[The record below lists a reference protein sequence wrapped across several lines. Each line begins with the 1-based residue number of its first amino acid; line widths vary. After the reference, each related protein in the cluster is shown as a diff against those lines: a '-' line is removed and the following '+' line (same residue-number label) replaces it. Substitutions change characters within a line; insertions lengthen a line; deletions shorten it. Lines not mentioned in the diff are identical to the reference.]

1 MSLNLEEKLLGNFTE
16 YADYVNNERAI
27 VHYYDGLKP
36 VLRRSLF
43 TMYNMGLTPDKQTK
57 KCATI
62 VGKVLEFHPHG
73 DSGVYNAIARAAQ
86 PFSLLVP
93 VITGMGNFGS
103 LEMGPAAMRYT
114 EAKISPLGYSL
125 VEGLKD
131 KIVPMVPN
139 YDGTTE
145 EPSFLPVPFP
155 YLLVNGTSGIGVGM
169 AASMPSH
176 NLSDVI
182 DMVSY
187 AILNPEASTSEL
199 VDRLKGPDFS
209 SACDIVNKNDF
220 KEIYSKGSG
229 SFKMRAKFSVTGS
242 KITATNL
249 PYKVGGAKILEQ
261 LNSAME
267 RGECSFIKEVFDL
280 SGVNQEV
287 LIDISTKDTEKAIQE
302 LCRVSDLE
310 KSFSLDFSVVL
321 DSPRR
326 LNLRDYLDA
335 WIRTHKELNR
345 QRLEQERAKAI
356 ARLHI
361 LEGLLKATKM
371 MDQVIK
377 TIRQSED
384 RAEAKQGLVALGFTL
399 PQVEAI
405 LEMRL
410 ARLTKLNE
418 LTLQK
423 EAGEL
428 RQEVENLTTLLEN
441 EVEFNNYLVSEMAKY
456 KKLAAPRKSALIQ
469 KTFVKVNKEVDS
481 KFNLTLVRN
490 KKKALISEGYSSKA
504 VNGDAKS
511 PVYVLHGD
519 SVTPVK
525 NAKET
530 VIADVWEVLDDKA
543 LYTLH
548 FSEDGYV
555 KKTKASDLK
564 TSRKAI
570 VAKQTKVVSVL
581 LTDKEEDKD
590 LYVLLTLNNGKQVQ
604 FNIDDINPTGRN
616 TRGVIAVKL
625 AEGES
630 VADAVWT
637 KKVPNVQVGRNKK
650 IK

>member
-1 MSLNLEEKLLGNFTE
+1 MSLNLEKKLLDNFTE

-36 VLRRSLF
+36 VLRRILF
-43 TMYNMGLTPDKQTK
+43 TMYQMGLTPDKQTK

-62 VGKVLEFHPHG
+62 VGKTLEFHPHG
-73 DSGVYNAIARAAQ
+73 DSGVYNALVRATQ
-86 PFSLLVP
+86 DFSLLIP
-93 VITGMGNFGS
+93 LLTGMGNFGS
-103 LEMGPAAMRYT
+103 LDMGPAAMRYP
-114 EAKISPLGYSL
+114 EAKISPFGMSL
-125 VEGLKD
+125 VTGLKD

-139 YDGTTE
+139 YDGTIE
-145 EPSFLPVPFP
+145 EPAFLPVPFP
-155 YLLVNGTSGIGVGM
+155 HLLVNGTSGIGVGM

-176 NLSDVI
+176 NLADVI

-199 VDRLKGPDFS
+199 VDLLKGPDFS
-209 SACDIVNKNDF
+209 SGCDIVNKNDF

-229 SFKMRAKFSVTGS
+229 SFKMRAKFTVTGS
-242 KITATNL
+242 QISATNL
-249 PYKVGGAKILEQ
+249 PYKTSGAKILEQ
-261 LNSAME
+261 LNNAVE
-267 RGECSFIKEVFDL
+267 RGECGFIKEVFDL
-280 SGVNQEV
+280 SGTNQEV

-310 KSFSLDFSVVL
+310 KAFSLDFSVVL

-326 LNLRDYLDA
+326 INLRDYLEA
-335 WIRTHKELNR
+335 WVRTHKELTR
-345 QRLEQERAKAI
+345 QKLIQEKEKAM

-371 MDQVIK
+371 MDEVIK

-384 RAEAKQGLVALGFTL
+384 RGEAKQALAELGFTIL
-399 PQVEAI
+399 QAEAI
-405 LEMRL
+405 LEMKL
-410 ARLTKLNE
+410 ARLTRLNE

-423 EAGEL
+423 EAEEL
-428 RQEVENLTTLLEN
+428 RQEVEDLIDLLEKEAKFN
-441 EVEFNNYLVSEMAKY
+441 RHLVVEMEKY

-469 KTFVKVNKEVDS
+469 KTFVKINKEVDS

-490 KKKALISEGYSSKA
+490 KKKVLISEGFSSKA

-511 PVYVLHGD
+511 PVYILHAD

-530 VIADVWEVLDDKA
+530 VIADAWEILDSKA

-581 LTDKEEDKD
+581 LTDREEDKD
-590 LYVLLTLNNGKQVQ
+590 LYVLLTLNNGKQIQ

-625 AEGES
+625 DEGET
-630 VADAVWT
+630 VVDAIWT
-637 KKVPNVQVGRNKK
+637 KKVPDIQVGRNKK

>member
-1 MSLNLEEKLLGNFTE
+1 MSLNLEKKLLGNFTE

-335 WIRTHKELNR
+335 WVRTHKELNR

-384 RAEAKQGLVALGFTL
+384 RAEAKQGLVALGFTP

-564 TSRKAI
+564 TSRRAI

-590 LYVLLTLNNGKQVQ
+590 LYVLLTLNNGKQIQ

-625 AEGES
+625 GEGES
-630 VADAVWT
+630 VVDAVWT
-637 KKVPNVQVGRNKK
+637 KKVPNIQVGRNKK

>member
-1 MSLNLEEKLLGNFTE
+1 MSLNLEEKLLDNFTE

-36 VLRRSLF
+36 VLRRSLY

-62 VGKVLEFHPHG
+62 VGKILEFHPHG
-73 DSGVYNAIARAAQ
+73 DTGVYNAVVRAAQ
-86 PFSLLVP
+86 DFSLLVP

-103 LEMGPAAMRYT
+103 LDMGPAAMRYT

-139 YDGTTE
+139 YDGTAE

-187 AILNPEASTSEL
+187 AILNPEASTSDL
-199 VDRLKGPDFS
+199 VDRLKGPDFGS
-209 SACDIVNKNDF
+209 SCDIVNKDDF
-220 KEIYSKGSG
+220 KEIYSKGAG
-229 SFKMRAKFSVTGS
+229 SFKMRAKFSITGS
-242 KITATNL
+242 QITATNL
-249 PYKVGGAKILEQ
+249 PYKTSGSRILEQ
-261 LNSAME
+261 LNGAME
-267 RGECSFIKEVFDL
+267 RGECSFIKEVIDM
-280 SGVNQEV
+280 SSNQEV
-287 LIDISTKDTEKAIQE
+287 VLINISTKDVDKAIQE

-321 DSPRR
+321 NTPKRV
-326 LNLRDYLDA
+326 NLKDYLEA
-335 WIRTHKELNR
+335 WVRTHKELNR
-345 QRLEQERAKAI
+345 QQLIQERVKAV

-384 RAEAKQGLVALGFTL
+384 RADAKQSLVELGFSL
-399 PQVEAI
+399 LQSEAI
-405 LEMRL
+405 LEMKL
-410 ARLTKLNE
+410 SRLTKLNE
-418 LTLQK
+418 LSLLK
-423 EAGEL
+423 ESEEL
-428 RQEVENLTTLLEN
+428 DQTVKDLTELLES
-441 EVEFNNYLVSEMAKY
+441 EEKFNNFLIQKMSKF
-456 KKLAAPRKSALIQ
+456 KKMAAPRKSALLQ
-469 KTFVKVNKEVDS
+469 KVFVKVNKEADS

-490 KKKALISEGYSSKA
+490 KKKVLISEGFSSKA
-504 VNGDAKS
+504 INGDATS
-511 PVYVLHGD
+511 PVYVLHAD

-530 VIADVWEVLDDKA
+530 AIADAWDVLDDRA
-543 LYTLH
+543 LYVLH

-570 VAKQTKVVSVL
+570 VAKQTKVISVL
-581 LTDKEEDKD
+581 STDKEENKD
-590 LYVLLTLNNGKQVQ
+590 LYVLLTLNDGKQVQ
-604 FNIDDINPTGRN
+604 FNIDDISPTGRN

-625 AEGES
+625 EEGQK
-630 VADAVWT
+630 VIDAIWT
-637 KKVPNVQVGRNKK
+637 KKVIGVQVGRNKK
-650 IK
+650 LK